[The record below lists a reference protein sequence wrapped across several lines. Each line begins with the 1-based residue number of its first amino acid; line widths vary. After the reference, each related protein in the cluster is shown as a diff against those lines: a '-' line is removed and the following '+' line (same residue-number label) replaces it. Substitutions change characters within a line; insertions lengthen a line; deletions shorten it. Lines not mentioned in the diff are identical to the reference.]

1 MRYFNVVLFLGKG
14 MGWFGIVWRLSG
26 SVCYLDIR
34 FRWYVW
40 NDRIWEYFTLF
51 SRLWTQ
57 DLLRSGVLWRQVVQS
72 VCFSSVDRVLLER
85 KDDVLGYWSWILVPD
100 TGAFLSKSSWIRSL
114 IVVGWNWMEWDG
126 IGRDVKFI
134 SYEMSW
140 ISDLWLITIMRY

>member
-51 SRLWTQ
+51 SRLWKQ

-72 VCFSSVDRVLLER
+72 VCFSSVD
-85 KDDVLGYWSWILVPD
+85 
-100 TGAFLSKSSWIRSL
+100 
-114 IVVGWNWMEWDG
+114 
-126 IGRDVKFI
+126 
-134 SYEMSW
+134 
-140 ISDLWLITIMRY
+140 